1 MSPTAAI
8 SAPLRHPTPLC
19 ADPNP
24 ERPWEAPEPPSNSPR
39 VLSTSSLR
47 CAAPLRSARPAVSA
61 PRLCPNPLQADP
73 ATEQCWEAS
82 QSVTTDLAAL

>member
-8 SAPLRHPTPLC
+8 SAPLCHPTPLC

-24 ERPWEAPEPPSNSPR
+24 ERPWEAPEPPSNSPC

-47 CAAPLRSARPAVSA
+47 CAAPLPS
-61 PRLCPNPLQADP
+61 ADP

-82 QSVTTDLAAL
+82 QSVTMDLAAL